1 MFFEITIVG
10 FVSLF
15 ILLIAKSLNKNNAKF
30 ILAGYNT
37 MSEEE
42 RLKYDIGL
50 IVSLAKKF
58 LYSLAVIPFMCFV
71 FFIFFFDLIKAAVV
85 YSTVILLMIIK
96 FIVSSKTL
104 KSLT

>member
-1 MFFEITIVG
+1 MFFEIAIVG

-15 ILLIAKSLNKNNAKF
+15 ILLIAKSLNKKNAKF

-50 IVSLAKKF
+50 IVSLAKNFYF
-58 LYSLAVIPFMCFV
+58 L
-71 FFIFFFDLIKAAVV
+71 
-85 YSTVILLMIIK
+85 
-96 FIVSSKTL
+96 
-104 KSLT
+104 

>member
-15 ILLIAKSLNKNNAKF
+15 ILLIAKSLDKNNAKF

-37 MSEEE
+37 MSEED

-50 IVSLAKKF
+50 VVSLAKKF
-58 LYSLAVIPFMCFV
+58 LYSLAVIPFVCFV
-71 FFIFFFDLIKAAVV
+71 FFNLFFDVIKAAVV
-85 YSTVILLMIIK
+85 YSAVILLMIIK

>member
-15 ILLIAKSLNKNNAKF
+15 ILLIAKSLDKNNAKF

-50 IVSLAKKF
+50 VVS
-58 LYSLAVIPFMCFV
+58 
-71 FFIFFFDLIKAAVV
+71 
-85 YSTVILLMIIK
+85 
-96 FIVSSKTL
+96 
-104 KSLT
+104 

>member
-10 FVSLF
+10 FVSLL

-42 RLKYDIGL
+42 NLKSAIGP
-50 IVSLAKKF
+50 IVILAKKF
-58 LYSLAVIPFMCFV
+58 LYSLAVIPFLCFV
-71 FFIFFFDLIKAAVV
+71 FFYLFFDVIKAAVV

>member
-10 FVSLF
+10 FISLF
-15 ILLIAKSLNKNNAKF
+15 ILLITKSLNKNNAKF

-58 LYSLAVIPFMCFV
+58 LYSLAVIPFVCFFLS
-71 FFIFFFDLIKAAVV
+71 FF
-85 YSTVILLMIIK
+85 
-96 FIVSSKTL
+96 
-104 KSLT
+104 LT

>member
-10 FVSLF
+10 FISLLT
-15 ILLIAKSLNKNNAKF
+15 LLIARSLNKNNAKF

-50 IVSLAKKF
+50 VVSLAKKF
-58 LYSLAVIPFMCFV
+58 LYSLAVIPFLCFFLSFFLLDKSSCCLLYCYSFNDNKIYCV
-71 FFIFFFDLIKAAVV
+71 F
-85 YSTVILLMIIK
+85 
-96 FIVSSKTL
+96 
-104 KSLT
+104 

>member
-10 FVSLF
+10 FVSLL

-50 IVSLAKKF
+50 IVSLAKKI
-58 LYSLAVIPFMCFV
+58 LYSFAVIPFVCFV
-71 FFIFFFDLIKAAVV
+71 FFIFFFDAIKAAVV
-85 YSTVILLMIIK
+85 YSAVVLLMIIK

>member
-10 FVSLF
+10 FVSLL

-58 LYSLAVIPFMCFV
+58 LYSLAVIPFV
-71 FFIFFFDLIKAAVV
+71 FFLSFF
-85 YSTVILLMIIK
+85 
-96 FIVSSKTL
+96 
-104 KSLT
+104 LT

>member
-58 LYSLAVIPFMCFV
+58 LYSLAVIPFMCFFLS
-71 FFIFFFDLIKAAVV
+71 FF
-85 YSTVILLMIIK
+85 
-96 FIVSSKTL
+96 
-104 KSLT
+104 